1 MIYHSV
7 NNFCSLLLVK
17 SKSISGMKRLFL
29 YLVTCFIVI
38 GSFGQS
44 REELEKKRK
53 EIQDEIAQLQRSQ
66 SAIQKDKKAGLGQL
80 SLIQNKI
87 KKRYAVINNINDQVK
102 LIDNNIFT
110 NNREIF
116 RLKKQL
122 DTLKQQYASTIVY
135 AYQNRS
141 SYDMINF
148 IFSATSFND
157 AIRRVSYLKSYR
169 GYREEQVAN
178 INKTSALLEQRI
190 NTLSE
195 SKKEKSQ
202 VLQIQTKEMHTLED
216 EKKEQS
222 SFVLKLKAREKEL
235 QNEMAAKKRLDRN
248 LQNAIAAI
256 VKREIEN
263 ARRRAEEEARKAAAV
278 AKTNESKTTGST
290 AATTSPRTAT
300 TARKSNVLENTPEVT
315 RVSMNFEQNKKN
327 LPWPVD
333 KGRIS
338 SPFGKRKIEGTSL
351 IEDNIGVTIATVEG
365 ANVKAVFEGIVSA
378 IYDVAGSQT
387 VTIKHG
393 KYFTTYYNL
402 STVSVSKG
410 QEIKMGQS
418 IGKAGVND
426 DGDGEILF
434 VVNIESRFM
443 DPEQW
448 LKSR

>member
-1 MIYHSV
+1 
-7 NNFCSLLLVK
+7 
-17 SKSISGMKRLFL
+17 
-29 YLVTCFIVI
+29 
-38 GSFGQS
+38 
-44 REELEKKRK
+44 
-53 EIQDEIAQLQRSQ
+53 
-66 SAIQKDKKAGLGQL
+66 
-80 SLIQNKI
+80 
-87 KKRYAVINNINDQVK
+87 
-102 LIDNNIFT
+102 
-110 NNREIF
+110 
-116 RLKKQL
+116 
-122 DTLKQQYASTIVY
+122 
-135 AYQNRS
+135 
-141 SYDMINF
+141 MINF

-169 GYREEQVAN
+169 GYREEQVEN
-178 INKTSALLEQRI
+178 INKTSRLLEQRI

-202 VLQIQTKEMHTLED
+202 VLQIQTKEMRTLED

-235 QNEMAAKKRLDRN
+235 QSEMAAKKRLDRN

-278 AKTNESKTTGST
+278 AKANESKTTTASPST
-290 AATTSPRTAT
+290 TAPKTTSP

-315 RVSMNFEQNKKN
+315 KVSVNFEQNKRN

-333 KGRIS
+333 KGSIS
-338 SPFGKRKIEGTSL
+338 SPFGKRKIEGTTL
-351 IEDNIGVTIATVEG
+351 IEDNIGVTIATMEG

-402 STVSVSKG
+402 STVSVNKG
-410 QEIKMGQS
+410 QEVKMGQS

-426 DGDGEILF
+426 DGEGEILF

-448 LKSR
+448 LKPR

>member
-1 MIYHSV
+1 M
-7 NNFCSLLLVK
+7 K
-17 SKSISGMKRLFL
+17 KISL
-29 YLVTCFIVI
+29 YLISFFIFLC
-38 GSFGQS
+38 SFGQS
-44 REELEKKRK
+44 REELERKRK
-53 EIQDEIAQLQRSQ
+53 EIQDEITQLQKSQ
-66 SAIQKDKKAGLGQL
+66 SEIQKNKKASIGQL
-80 SLIQNKI
+80 SMIQSKI

-102 LIDNNIFT
+102 LIDNSIFT

-122 DTLKQQYASTIVY
+122 DTLKGQYANTIVY

-169 GYREEQVAN
+169 SYREDQVAN
-178 INKTSALLEQRI
+178 INKTSLLLEQRI
-190 NTLSE
+190 LTLSA

-202 VLQIQTKEMHTLED
+202 VLQLQTKEMGKLED

-235 QNEMAAKKRLDRN
+235 QKEMAAKKRLDKN

-263 ARRRAEEEARKAAAV
+263 ARKRAEAEARKAAAV
-278 AKTNESKTTGST
+278 AKANESKTNP
-290 AATTSPRTAT
+290 ATTTTASKPAT
-300 TARKSNVLENTPEVT
+300 TRKTNVLENTPEVT
-315 RVSMNFEQNKKN
+315 KLSVNFEQNKRN

-333 KGRIS
+333 KGNIS
-338 SPFGKRKIEGTSL
+338 SRFGKRQIEGTKL
-351 IEDNIGVTIATVEG
+351 FEDNIGLTIATVEG
-365 ANVKAVFEGIVSA
+365 ANVKAVFEGVVSA

-402 STVSVSKG
+402 SSVSVSKG
-410 QEIKMGQS
+410 QEVKMGQS
-418 IGKAGVND
+418 LGKAGVND

-434 VVNIESRFM
+434 VVNIESRFT

>member
-1 MIYHSV
+1 M
-7 NNFCSLLLVK
+7 K
-17 SKSISGMKRLFL
+17 KISL
-29 YLVTCFIVI
+29 YLISFLIALS
-38 GSFGQS
+38 SFGQS
-44 REELEKKRK
+44 REELERKRK
-53 EIQDEIAQLQRSQ
+53 EIQDEIAQLQKSQ
-66 SAIQKDKKAGLGQL
+66 SEIQKNKKASIGQL
-80 SLIQNKI
+80 SMIQSKI

-102 LIDNNIFT
+102 LIDNSIFT

-122 DTLKQQYASTIVY
+122 DTLKGQYANTIVY

-141 SYDMINF
+141 NYDMINF

-157 AIRRVSYLKSYR
+157 AVRRVSYLKSYR
-169 GYREEQVAN
+169 SYREDQVAN
-178 INKTSALLEQRI
+178 INKTSLLLEQRI
-190 NTLSE
+190 LTLSA

-202 VLQIQTKEMHTLED
+202 VLQLQNKEMKTLED

-235 QNEMAAKKRLDRN
+235 QKEMAAKKRLDRN

-263 ARRRAEEEARKAAAV
+263 ARKRAEEEARKAAALAKANE
-278 AKTNESKTTGST
+278 AKTNP
-290 AATTSPRTAT
+290 ATTTTAPKPAT
-300 TARKSNVLENTPEVT
+300 TRKTNVLENTPEVT
-315 RVSMNFEQNKKN
+315 KLSVNFEQNKHN

-333 KGRIS
+333 KGNIS
-338 SPFGKRKIEGTSL
+338 SRFGKRKIEGTTL
-351 IEDNIGVTIATVEG
+351 FEDNIGLTIATVEG
-365 ANVKAVFEGIVSA
+365 TSVKAVFEGIVSA

-402 STVSVSKG
+402 SSVSVSKG
-410 QEIKMGQS
+410 QEVKMGQS
-418 IGKAGVND
+418 LGKAGVND

-434 VVNIESRFM
+434 VVNIESKFS

>member
-1 MIYHSV
+1 
-7 NNFCSLLLVK
+7 
-17 SKSISGMKRLFL
+17 MKIMLLFL
-29 YLVTCFIVI
+29 VSFFVLIS
-38 GSFGQS
+38 SFGQS
-44 REELEKKRK
+44 REELEKRRR
-53 EIQDEIAQLQRSQ
+53 EIQDEIAELQRSQ
-66 SAIQKDKKAGLGQL
+66 NAIQKDKKASLGQL

-87 KKRYAVINNINDQVK
+87 RKRYAVINNINDQVQ
-102 LIDNNIFT
+102 LIENNIFI

-122 DTLKQQYASTIVY
+122 DTLKEQYARTVVY

-141 SYDMINF
+141 NYDMINF
-148 IFSATSFND
+148 LFSSTSFND

-178 INKTSALLEQRI
+178 INKTSILLEQRI
-190 NTLSE
+190 STLSA
-195 SKKEKSQ
+195 SKREKSQ
-202 VLQIQTKEMHTLED
+202 VLQEQTKQMRTLEG

-235 QNEMAAKKRLDRN
+235 TNEMAAKKRLDRN

-263 ARRRAEEEARKAAAV
+263 ARKRAEEESRKAAAL
-278 AKTNESKTTGST
+278 AKTNESKTNSSTAPST
-290 AATTSPRTAT
+290 AAPRTST
-300 TARKSNVLENTPEVT
+300 RKSNVLENTPEVT
-315 RVSMNFEQNKKN
+315 RVSMNFEQNKRN

-333 KGRIS
+333 KGSIS
-338 SPFGKRKIEGTSL
+338 SPYGKRKIEGTSL
-351 IEDNIGVTIATVEG
+351 IEDNIGVTIATVSG
-365 ANVKAVFEGIVSA
+365 TSVKAVFEGVVSA

-387 VTIKHG
+387 ITIKHG

-410 QEIKMGQS
+410 QEVKMGQS

-434 VVNIESRFM
+434 VVNIESKFM

>member
-1 MIYHSV
+1 M
-7 NNFCSLLLVK
+7 K
-17 SKSISGMKRLFL
+17 KISL
-29 YLVTCFIVI
+29 YLISFLIALS
-38 GSFGQS
+38 SFGQS
-44 REELEKKRK
+44 REELERKRK
-53 EIQDEIAQLQRSQ
+53 EIQDEIAQLQKSQ
-66 SAIQKDKKAGLGQL
+66 SEIQKNKKASIGQL
-80 SLIQNKI
+80 SMIQSKI

-102 LIDNNIFT
+102 LIDNSIFT

-122 DTLKQQYASTIVY
+122 DTLKGQYANTIVY

-141 SYDMINF
+141 NYDMINF

-157 AIRRVSYLKSYR
+157 AVRRVSYLKSYR
-169 GYREEQVAN
+169 SYREDQVAN
-178 INKTSALLEQRI
+178 INKTSLLLEQRI
-190 NTLSE
+190 LTLSA

-202 VLQIQTKEMHTLED
+202 VLQLQNKEMKTLED

-235 QNEMAAKKRLDRN
+235 QKEMAAKKRLDRN

-263 ARRRAEEEARKAAAV
+263 ARKRAEEEARKAAAV
-278 AKTNESKTTGST
+278 AKANEAKTNP
-290 AATTSPRTAT
+290 ATTTTAPKPAT
-300 TARKSNVLENTPEVT
+300 TRKTNVLENTPEVT
-315 RVSMNFEQNKKN
+315 KLSVNFEQNKHN

-333 KGRIS
+333 KGNIS
-338 SPFGKRKIEGTSL
+338 SRFGKRKIEGTTL
-351 IEDNIGVTIATVEG
+351 FEDNIGLTIATVEG
-365 ANVKAVFEGIVSA
+365 TSVKAVFEGIVSA

-402 STVSVSKG
+402 SSVSVSKG
-410 QEIKMGQS
+410 QEVKMGQS
-418 IGKAGVND
+418 LGKAGVND

-434 VVNIESRFM
+434 VVNIESKFT

>member
-1 MIYHSV
+1 M
-7 NNFCSLLLVK
+7 K
-17 SKSISGMKRLFL
+17 KISL
-29 YLVTCFIVI
+29 YLISFLIALS
-38 GSFGQS
+38 SFGQS
-44 REELEKKRK
+44 REELERKRK
-53 EIQDEIAQLQRSQ
+53 EIQDEIAQLQKSQ
-66 SAIQKDKKAGLGQL
+66 SEIQKNKKASIGQL
-80 SLIQNKI
+80 SMIQSKI

-102 LIDNNIFT
+102 LIDNSIFT

-122 DTLKQQYASTIVY
+122 DTLKGQYANTIVY

-141 SYDMINF
+141 NYDMINF

-157 AIRRVSYLKSYR
+157 AVRRVSYLKSYR
-169 GYREEQVAN
+169 SYREDQVAN
-178 INKTSALLEQRI
+178 INKTSLLLEQRI
-190 NTLSE
+190 LTLSA

-202 VLQIQTKEMHTLED
+202 VLQLQNKEMKTLED

-235 QNEMAAKKRLDRN
+235 QKEMAAKKRLDRN

-263 ARRRAEEEARKAAAV
+263 ARKRAEEEARKAAAV
-278 AKTNESKTTGST
+278 AKANEAKTNP
-290 AATTSPRTAT
+290 ATTTTAPKPAT
-300 TARKSNVLENTPEVT
+300 TRKTNVLENTPEVT
-315 RVSMNFEQNKKN
+315 KLSVNFEQNKHN

-333 KGRIS
+333 KGNIS
-338 SPFGKRKIEGTSL
+338 SRFGKRKIEGTTL
-351 IEDNIGVTIATVEG
+351 FEDNIGLTIATVEG
-365 ANVKAVFEGIVSA
+365 TSVKAVFEGIVSA

-402 STVSVSKG
+402 SSVSVSKG
-410 QEIKMGQS
+410 QEVKMGQS
-418 IGKAGVND
+418 LGKAGVND

-434 VVNIESRFM
+434 VVNIESKFS

>member
-1 MIYHSV
+1 M
-7 NNFCSLLLVK
+7 K
-17 SKSISGMKRLFL
+17 KISL
-29 YLVTCFIVI
+29 YLISFLIVLS
-38 GSFGQS
+38 SFGQS
-44 REELEKKRK
+44 REELERKRK
-53 EIQDEIAQLQRSQ
+53 EIQDEIAQLQKSQ
-66 SAIQKDKKAGLGQL
+66 SEIQKNKKASIGQL
-80 SLIQNKI
+80 SMIQSKI

-102 LIDNNIFT
+102 LIDNSIFT

-122 DTLKQQYASTIVY
+122 DTLKGQYANTIVY

-169 GYREEQVAN
+169 SYREDQVAN
-178 INKTSALLEQRI
+178 INKTSLLLEQRI
-190 NTLSE
+190 LTLSA

-202 VLQIQTKEMHTLED
+202 VLQLQTKEMKTLED

-235 QNEMAAKKRLDRN
+235 QKEMAAKKRLDRN

-263 ARRRAEEEARKAAAV
+263 ARKRAEEEARKAAAV
-278 AKTNESKTTGST
+278 AKANEAKTNP
-290 AATTSPRTAT
+290 ATTTTAPKPAT
-300 TARKSNVLENTPEVT
+300 TRKTNVLENTPEVT
-315 RVSMNFEQNKKN
+315 KLSVNFEQNKHN

-333 KGRIS
+333 KGNIS
-338 SPFGKRKIEGTSL
+338 SRFGKRKIEGTSL
-351 IEDNIGVTIATVEG
+351 FEDNIGLTIATVEG
-365 ANVKAVFEGIVSA
+365 ASVKAVFEGIVSA

-402 STVSVSKG
+402 SSVSVSKG
-410 QEIKMGQS
+410 QEVKMGQS
-418 IGKAGVND
+418 LGKAGVND

-434 VVNIESRFM
+434 VVNIESKFS